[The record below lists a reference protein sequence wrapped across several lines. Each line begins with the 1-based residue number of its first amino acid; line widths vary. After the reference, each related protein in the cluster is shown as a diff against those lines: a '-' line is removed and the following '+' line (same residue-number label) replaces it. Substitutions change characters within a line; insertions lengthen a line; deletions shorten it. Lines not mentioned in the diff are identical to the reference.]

1 MFWKWRF
8 EIVSEV
14 EGESKNGYFGK
25 FLSRKLSIFF
35 SQSVRDFGRKSWY
48 ELNVSFPSFG
58 TRRSKSS
65 ELPHIS
71 IRKTIKGVSPCCLLC
86 NIDFSNFKIEFFHP
100 WISLGEN
107 LEEILCIV
115 DKYFTKRIFC
125 LISFC
130 EISLSL
136 IFDNE
141 ISVSCPSQLYRTSR
155 WCSVHDYKV

>member
-1 MFWKWRF
+1 MEIRNCIGSRGRIEKSIFWKVLKQKI
-8 EIVSEV
+8 EH
-14 EGESKNGYFGK
+14 
-25 FLSRKLSIFF
+25 LFF
-35 SQSVRDFGRKSWY
+35 SKRSRLWKKIVIRIIR
-48 ELNVSFPSFG
+48 SFPSFG

-71 IRKTIKGVSPCCLLC
+71 IRKTIKRVSTIHHAVCSAIQISP
-86 NIDFSNFKIEFFHP
+86 ISRSNFSILEF
-100 WISLGEN
+100 LGEN